1 MQTAWIL
8 VGVGVLLFL
17 LSLLA
22 NTLGIAPNPGFGWK
36 KTLGV
41 VVGIVLI
48 VVGLVMSRRSDMRR

>member
-1 MQTAWIL
+1 MQTAWVL

-41 VVGIVLI
+41 VVGIVLV
-48 VVGLVMSRRSDMRR
+48 VVGLVMSRQS

>member
-1 MQTAWIL
+1 MQTTWVLI
-8 VGVGVLLFL
+8 GVGVLLFL

-41 VVGIVLI
+41 VVGIVL
-48 VVGLVMSRRSDMRR
+48 VVAGLVMSRRS

>member
-1 MQTAWIL
+1 MQTAWVLI
-8 VGVGVLLFL
+8 GVGVLLFL

-41 VVGIVLI
+41 VVGLVLI
-48 VVGLVMSRRSDMRR
+48 VVGFVLSRRPDMRR

>member
-1 MQTAWIL
+1 MQTAWLL

-22 NTLGIAPNPGFGWK
+22 NTLGIAMHPGFGWK

-41 VVGIVLI
+41 VVGIVLV
-48 VVGLVMSRRSDMRR
+48 VVGLFMSRRS

>member
-41 VVGIVLI
+41 VVGLVLI
-48 VVGLVMSRRSDMRR
+48 VVGVVMSRRSD